1 MWQWWIR
8 VEKNLHIK
16 ATAYHLG
23 LMVRAMLQPLALLTL
38 LAAAAV
44 RLNAWSIAYA
54 LSVGTMGRVSDAG
67 SQPHT
72 QARSP
77 AAHPRSPPTYRYKQQ
92 ILDAME
98 SDDEK
103 LAVDILF
110 RAIQVR
116 LWSRPT

>member
-1 MWQWWIR
+1 MGHAPTPTR
-8 VEKNLHIK
+8 
-16 ATAYHLG
+16 
-23 LMVRAMLQPLALLTL
+23 LTL
-38 LAAAAV
+38 TPHIAHFYRYEDALNSVKAAMDEGIV
-44 RLNAWSIAYA
+44 P
-54 LSVGTMGRVSDAG
+54 GGG
-67 SQPHT
+67 ST
-72 QARSP
+72 LV
-77 AAHPRSPPTYRYKQQ
+77 YMLRYKQQ

>member
-54 LSVGTMGRVSDAG
+54 LSVGTTGRVSERVR
-67 SQPHT
+67 HT
-72 QARSP
+72 RSP
-77 AAHPRSPPTYRYKQQ
+77 SAHSAPPPPTGTTASAPSSQTTTR
-92 ILDAME
+92 
-98 SDDEK
+98 
-103 LAVDILF
+103 
-110 RAIQVR
+110 
-116 LWSRPT
+116 TC

>member
-1 MWQWWIR
+1 M
-8 VEKNLHIK
+8 
-16 ATAYHLG
+16 
-23 LMVRAMLQPLALLTL
+23 
-38 LAAAAV
+38 
-44 RLNAWSIAYA
+44 
-54 LSVGTMGRVSDAG
+54 
-67 SQPHT
+67 
-72 QARSP
+72 RSP
-77 AAHPRSPPTYRYKQQ
+77 TAHPRSPPTYRYKQQ